1 MGSFQDCAA
10 DVMSESTE
18 ALESSLVRKLRVKN
32 LHGLHARPA
41 VAIVRLLRDCRSTVT
56 FAYGRHTV
64 DAHSVLGL
72 LMLAAPRN
80 AWITVCVTG
89 SDATETLE
97 KLEKSFTQK
106 FGELSD

>member
-1 MGSFQDCAA
+1 MGSFHDCVA
-10 DVMSESTE
+10 DVIPERTM
-18 ALESSLVRKLRVKN
+18 ALEQSVVKKLRVKN

-41 VAIVRLLRDCRSTVT
+41 VAIVRLLRDSRSTVT

-80 AWITVCVTG
+80 AWITVSVTG
-89 SDATETLE
+89 PDAVDTFGRIEE
-97 KLEKSFTQK
+97 SFQQK
-106 FGELSD
+106 FGEIGD